1 MTSNELSL
9 PNPVMSELHD
19 MWTQKQNLQLN
30 YLVNLQKKKKK
41 SVCWSCTDFCSFMQ
55 PAILPVQMIR
65 IGQLVI
71 LCVPGGIFPTPR
83 P

>member
-41 SVCWSCTDFCSFMQ
+41 LFAGPVLTSVVLCSLQYFQ
-55 PAILPVQMIR
+55 
-65 IGQLVI
+65 
-71 LCVPGGIFPTPR
+71 FK
-83 P
+83 

>member
-30 YLVNLQKKKKK
+30 YLVNLQKKKNLFAGPVLT
-41 SVCWSCTDFCSFMQ
+41 SVVLCSLQYFQ
-55 PAILPVQMIR
+55 
-65 IGQLVI
+65 
-71 LCVPGGIFPTPR
+71 FK
-83 P
+83 